1 MVGRGVCGD
10 DAGMLRAGL
19 GHDRPGARWSVHP
32 DNPLSYMSSGTSP
45 RRGGPQEHPISRR
58 SAAPAGAEEPLPPTP
73 STQAPEPTATV
84 WPLAILEAV
93 NAARRSVAIQQP
105 PQPIPL
111 RRRVGRM
118 VSHIVPT
125 AATGGGARPLGGL
138 VHRAGAACRASGA
151 GPIGG
156 SSRRRTP
163 YRCPTSILAIRS
175 TPSYSEM
182 FGLRRAVSHI
192 PAVSRQTGGRA
203 RLASL
208 GPGGSGRGR
217 KRPTGPGAGPPPPGR
232 PESRRA
238 TDGRGSR
245 SRW

>member
-151 GPIGG
+151 GTIGG

-163 YRCPTSILAIRS
+163 CRCPTSTSQYGQHRRIQRCS
-175 TPSYSEM
+175 
-182 FGLRRAVSHI
+182 GLRRAVSQI
-192 PAVSRQTGGRA
+192 PGASRQTGGRA

-208 GPGGSGRGR
+208 GRCLPDF
-217 KRPTGPGAGPPPPGR
+217 
-232 PESRRA
+232 RA
-238 TDGRGSR
+238 TPERRPGV
-245 SRW
+245 RWKLWMPKFVPTPANVWRAS